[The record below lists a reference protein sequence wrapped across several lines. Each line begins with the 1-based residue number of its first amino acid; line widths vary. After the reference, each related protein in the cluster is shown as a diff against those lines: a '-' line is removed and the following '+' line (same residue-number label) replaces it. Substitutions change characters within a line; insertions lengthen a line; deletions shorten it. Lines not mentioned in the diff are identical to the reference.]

1 MTNPVQVHMLDKLG
15 LLRHILHR
23 SEFQNNVGTGGR
35 LLRRLARG
43 SGTLDTA
50 LHPPR
55 CEVQQRE
62 TIVKSIYDLIATDL
76 IDFDQENPRIKV
88 ALEKYGDKLD
98 DQRIRFALQT
108 ATEGSGSASSYRSLK
123 DSIRSARGV
132 SVPIVVWPNNGRFV
146 CIDGNTRLTIYR
158 ELEEESA
165 PGDWTAINCLILVDP
180 DQRDIETIRVTS
192 HLVGARE
199 WPAYEKAR
207 YLHYLR
213 NVEFMDYDELIA
225 RCGGNKTTI
234 TQQIDAF
241 HDMNEFYRDVNNDD
255 AFKID
260 RFSGFVEL
268 QKADIKDAIYTAGF
282 DLHDFGR
289 WIRDG
294 QIYRLAD
301 VRKLPRV
308 LDDDEA
314 RGTFVN
320 GGIRSIEDAI
330 AVAEANRQK
339 EVHASPAD
347 TTVANASMVVLA
359 ETLLQRIKALPR
371 EDYVALRDRQYE
383 TADQDVD
390 TLSDLAEHLRDLLQ
404 DVSE

>member
-1 MTNPVQVHMLDKLG
+1 MKSTY
-15 LLRHILHR
+15 
-23 SEFQNNVGTGGR
+23 R
-35 LLRRLARG
+35 LI
-43 SGTLDTA
+43 
-50 LHPPR
+50 P
-55 CEVQQRE
+55 
-62 TIVKSIYDLIATDL
+62 TDQ

-88 ALEKYGDKLD
+88 ALEKYGDRLD

-108 ATEGSGSASSYRSLK
+108 ATEGSASASSYRSLK
-123 DSIRSARGV
+123 DSIRAARGI
-132 SVPIVVWPNNGRFV
+132 SIPIVVWPNGDRFV
-146 CIDGNTRLTIYR
+146 CVDGNTRLAIYH
-158 ELEEESA
+158 ELHEESA
-165 PGDWTAINCLILVDP
+165 PGEWTTINCLVLDDP
-180 DQRDIETIRVTS
+180 DQRDIETIRVTA
-192 HLVGARE
+192 HLVGARD

-234 TQQIDAF
+234 TQQIDAY
-241 HDMNEFYRDVNNDD
+241 HDMNEFYRDVSSDD
-255 AFKID
+255 AFKVD

-268 QKADIKDAIYTAGF
+268 QKTGIKDSIYSAGL

-308 LDDDEA
+308 LADDEA
-314 RGTFVN
+314 KDTFVN

-339 EVHASPAD
+339 DIHAPSAD
-347 TTVANASMVVLA
+347 TTVANASMAMLA
-359 ETLLQRIKALPR
+359 EALLQRIKALPR

-383 TADQDVD
+383 TADHDVD
-390 TLSDLAEHLRDLLQ
+390 ILSDLAEHLRDLLQ
-404 DVSE
+404 DVSK

>member
-1 MTNPVQVHMLDKLG
+1 MNRTY
-15 LLRHILHR
+15 R
-23 SEFQNNVGTGGR
+23 SIPT
-35 LLRRLARG
+35 
-43 SGTLDTA
+43 
-50 LHPPR
+50 
-55 CEVQQRE
+55 EVIR
-62 TIVKSIYDLIATDL
+62 
-76 IDFDQENPRIKV
+76 FDRDNPRIKV

-108 ATEGSGSASSYRSLK
+108 ATEGLSTTSSYRSLK
-123 DSIRSARGV
+123 DSIRAARGI
-132 SVPIVVWPNNGRFV
+132 SIPIVVWPDGDRYV
-146 CIDGNTRLTIYR
+146 CVDGNTRLAIYD
-158 ELEEESA
+158 ELHDEGA
-165 PGDWTAINCLILVDP
+165 PGDWTQITCLVLDDP
-180 DQRDIETIRVTS
+180 EPTDIETIRVTA

-225 RCGGNKTTI
+225 RCGGNKNTI

-241 HDMNEFYRDVNNDD
+241 HDMNTFYRDVNSDD
-255 AFKID
+255 AFNVN

-268 QKADIKDAIYTAGF
+268 QKSDIKEAIFGAGF

-308 LDDDEA
+308 LADNDAKDV
-314 RGTFVN
+314 FVN

-330 AVAEANRQK
+330 TVAEANRQ
-339 EVHASPAD
+339 ETIRPSPSDVSVAD
-347 TTVANASMVVLA
+347 ADMVTLA
-359 ETLLQRIKALPR
+359 DALLQRIKSLPR
-371 EDYVALRDRQYE
+371 DHYLALRDRQYDG
-383 TADQDVD
+383 ADQDVD
-390 TLSDLAEHLRDLLQ
+390 TLNDLAEHLGDLLQ
-404 DVSE
+404 DVAK